1 MDANPEAWDANPE
14 GLWILG
20 PGDGSRG
27 SRASAVLSTR
37 IDMSDLA
44 PHNHRVQRE
53 AEADPITAGLC
64 ITAVTGPEFMLIYM
78 CNAAHSTVD
87 MHLYRHEA
95 VLACC
100 ASLRSGTVSQS

>member
-1 MDANPEAWDANPE
+1 MHAAWDADP
-14 GLWILG
+14 GGSRILG
-20 PGDGSRG
+20 PRDGSRG
-27 SRASAVLSTR
+27 SRASVVLSTR

-64 ITAVTGPEFMLIYM
+64 ITAVTGPKFMLVYM

-95 VLACC
+95 VLAGC
-100 ASLRSGTVSQS
+100 AALRSGTVRQS